1 MNMETKIQTSP
12 AENVR
17 SIRLVTFVGLAWSLL
32 LSVLKFTAGILSS
45 SQALVADAVH
55 SLSDLATDAAVV
67 VGVKY
72 WSAPPDQSHPYGHA
86 KIETMITAAIG
97 LALGGV
103 GVSII
108 WEALSSLMEKH
119 AARPG
124 LAAFCVALI
133 SVVSK
138 EILYRWTVSRA
149 RGISSSA
156 LEANA
161 WHHRSDAISSVPV
174 VAAIAVSFFFP
185 SLDYVDRIGALIVS
199 VFILHSSWTIVRGAL
214 SGLSDAVDG
223 ETLEK
228 IRGIA
233 ASVPGAL
240 SLHAVRAR
248 AMGSTLQADLHLEVD
263 PAITV
268 EEGHAISHRVKRA
281 LLDSPLNISDAVVH
295 LEPGRRGENCA
306 ASSAASSLLGT
317 AFSFSPASSSADG
330 GNGSQE
336 DDDDARKAKRKSP
349 ETA

>member
-1 MNMETKIQTSP
+1 MTAKEQKDPGETIR
-12 AENVR
+12 N
-17 SIRLVTFVGLAWSLL
+17 IRLVTFVGLGWNLL
-32 LSVLKFTAGILSS
+32 LSVLKFAAGILSS

-67 VGVKY
+67 VCVKY

-86 KIETMITAAIG
+86 KIETMVTAAIG

-103 GVSII
+103 VVSII
-108 WEALSSLMEKH
+108 WEALSSQMEKLS
-119 AARPG
+119 ARPG

-133 SVVSK
+133 SVSSK
-138 EILYRWTVSRA
+138 EILSRWTLAKA

-174 VAAIAVSFFFP
+174 AAAIAVSYFFP

-199 VFILHSSWTIVRGAL
+199 VFILHSSWKIVGGVL
-214 SGLSDAVDG
+214 TGLSDALDG

-240 SLHAVRAR
+240 SVYAVRTR
-248 AMGSTLQADLHLEVD
+248 SMGSVLLPDLHLEVD
-263 PAITV
+263 PSITV
-268 EEGHAISHRVKRA
+268 EEVHAISHRVKRA
-281 LLDSPLNISDAVVH
+281 LLGSPLNIADAVVH
-295 LEPGRRGENCA
+295 LEPAALVAAPEKSAA
-306 ASSAASSLLGT
+306 ASEASVAAGVQADLLFGGT
-317 AFSFSPASSSADG
+317 FL
-330 GNGSQE
+330 
-336 DDDDARKAKRKSP
+336 RVCWK
-349 ETA
+349 